1 MRNAAAVIC
10 HVSKIV
16 WVAKIANNVIIN
28 EVIIFF
34 DWVVMGGD
42 YLIIVALIRVKST
55 ANSERI
61 RLLLQAISLT

>member
-1 MRNAAAVIC
+1 
-10 HVSKIV
+10 
-16 WVAKIANNVIIN
+16 VAKIANNVIIN

>member
-1 MRNAAAVIC
+1 MYQ
-10 HVSKIV
+10 KIV

-28 EVIIFF
+28 ELIIFF
-34 DWVVMGGD
+34 DGVVMGD

-55 ANSERI
+55 ANSERA